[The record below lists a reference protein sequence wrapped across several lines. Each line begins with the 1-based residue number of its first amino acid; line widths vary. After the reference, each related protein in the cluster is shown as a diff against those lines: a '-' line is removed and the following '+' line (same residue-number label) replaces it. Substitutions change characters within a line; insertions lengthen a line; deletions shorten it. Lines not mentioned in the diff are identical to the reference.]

1 MTLRAHHHDASRTV
15 LARERQE
22 LRAKY
27 CERGS
32 NQPHA
37 QRAKTSFA
45 MGGPRR
51 TGPDSNSWLVAEWK
65 RRGILDH
72 TPTEAEMDH
81 FMRASWFLR
90 RNKNSP
96 HVASTSNGDITPNRS
111 WLARRNRSNSATQH
125 SAGEPGTGL
134 SRRNFLI
141 DVVQGRLPK
150 PPTLAVAR
158 EAGIPAPS
166 AMKLQRAAP
175 RQLPTEQQQE
185 RAFVFLTL
193 YDLSACWNCALHH
206 VGWGLYHSGVELC
219 ASAEHEGTEFTF
231 DHHAGNASGVAWHAP
246 YYSEQGRMDA
256 RSFAGGNDLP
266 ATPACLQ
273 PQHSPRRPRSGRGGR
288 ARPWWR
294 GRGREGGGVSGGE
307 VGVGRP
313 VSVCAASSPQRRWRW
328 RRGGRLGPEATTH
341 QVHTPCPGCNP
352 TCPGCNPMH
361 RGCNPAC
368 SRRERSA
375 AARSDAARAVG
386 HGAAGRRHA
395 APIAR
400 AGVALVRL

>member
-1 MTLRAHHHDASRTV
+1 
-15 LARERQE
+15 
-22 LRAKY
+22 
-27 CERGS
+27 
-32 NQPHA
+32 
-37 QRAKTSFA
+37 

-96 HVASTSNGDITPNRS
+96 HVASASNGDITPNRS
-111 WLARRNRSNSATQH
+111 WLARRNRSNSADQQH
-125 SAGEPGTGL
+125 STGEPGTGL

-150 PPTLAVAR
+150 PPLPVPRSPRLT
-158 EAGIPAPS
+158 GIPAPS
-166 AMKLQRAAP
+166 VMKLQRATPP

-185 RAFVFLTL
+185 RAYVYLTL

-246 YYSEQGRMDA
+246 YYSEHGRMDA
-256 RSFAGGNDLP
+256 RSFAGGSDLP
-266 ATPACLQ
+266 ATPSCLQ
-273 PQHSPRRPRSGRGGR
+273 PYPSQPK
-288 ARPWWR
+288 
-294 GRGREGGGVSGGE
+294 E
-307 VGVGRP
+307 
-313 VSVCAASSPQRRWRW
+313 AS
-328 RRGGRLGPEATTH
+328 
-341 QVHTPCPGCNP
+341 
-352 TCPGCNPMH
+352 
-361 RGCNPAC
+361 
-368 SRRERSA
+368 
-375 AARSDAARAVG
+375 
-386 HGAAGRRHA
+386 
-395 APIAR
+395 
-400 AGVALVRL
+400 